1 MPHIDIQAAEWSS
14 NGTEPRAIG
23 TRRRKLPFELAVLL
37 FDGPVIEH
45 SDDRR
50 AYGEVRIRAIGAI
63 AGSILHCVYATRGGV
78 RRVISLRYANR
89 EECDAYRAAYPG

>member
-1 MPHIDIQAAEWSS
+1 MEFEWDRAKSDRNEAERSCHS
-14 NGTEPRAIG
+14 A
-23 TRRRKLPFELAVLL
+23 PFL

-63 AGSILHCVYATRGGV
+63 AGSIPHCVYTTRGGV

-89 EECDAYRAAYPG
+89 KECDAYRAAYPG